1 MRIVAVS
8 DVHGNLSALRALAE
22 AMAGA
27 DVVVLS
33 GDLTQF
39 GHAPEAARILDEARA
54 HAPRVF
60 AVAGNC
66 DYPDV
71 ADYLEAEGVSLHG
84 RSVVLDGVA
93 FLGAGGSLPCPGRT
107 PNELSEGALARALDA
122 AAEGLNP
129 DLPWVL
135 VTHQPP
141 RETIADRV
149 HGGAHV
155 GSRAVRAFIE
165 RHRPAVCF
173 TGHIHEGRGVDS
185 IGPTKVVN
193 PGPARGGYALA
204 ELGGAVTLVE
214 IKSAPGTG

>member
-8 DVHGNLSALRALAE
+8 DVHGNLAALRGLAD
-22 AMAGA
+22 AMAEA

-39 GHAPEAARILDEARA
+39 GHAPDAARILDEARA
-54 HAPRVF
+54 HAPRVL

-66 DYPDV
+66 DYADV

-84 RSVVLDGVA
+84 RSTILEGVA

-122 AAEGLNP
+122 SAEGLSP

-135 VTHQPP
+135 VSHQPP
-141 RETIADRV
+141 RDTVADRIY
-149 HGGAHV
+149 GGAHV

-204 ELGGAVTLVE
+204 ELEATATLVQVR
-214 IKSAPGTG
+214 SAPGAR